1 LLNKIARKGDL
12 SNMKIKIQ
20 KLHKDAKVPTYA
32 TSGDAGMDLY
42 AVKKYKIKP
51 GQIGLIDTGLAFE
64 LPSGT
69 VGLVWDKSGVAMK
82 NGLKSLGGVL
92 DVGYRGELTIGL
104 VNLSRKTYNIDKGDK
119 VAQLLIQKVEHVNI
133 KEVKKLSSS
142 VRGSGRFGS
151 SGKR

>member
-1 LLNKIARKGDL
+1 
-12 SNMKIKIQ
+12 MKIKIQ

-32 TSGDAGMDLY
+32 TPGDAGMDLY

-92 DVGYRGELTIGL
+92 DMGYRGELTIGL

-119 VAQLLIQKVEHVNI
+119 IAQLLIQKVEHVDI
-133 KEVKKLSSS
+133 KEVKKLSGS

-151 SGKR
+151 SGKK

>member
-1 LLNKIARKGDL
+1 
-12 SNMKIKIQ
+12 MKIKIQ
-20 KLHKDAKVPTYA
+20 KLHKDARVPTYA
-32 TSGDAGMDLY
+32 NPGDAGIDLY
-42 AVKKYKIKP
+42 AIKKYKIKP
-51 GQIGLIDTGLAFE
+51 GEKGLIDTGLAFE

-92 DVGYRGELTIGL
+92 DEGYRGELTVGL

-119 VAQLLIQKVEHVNI
+119 IAQLLIQKVERANI

-142 VRGSGRFGS
+142 VRGAGRFGS
-151 SGKR
+151 SGKK

>member
-1 LLNKIARKGDL
+1 
-12 SNMKIKIQ
+12 MKIKIQ